1 LFSIHSVSSDR
12 ELIFRHHLEKYFQV
26 ELKSASIS
34 LATDVWATAEYYEL
48 NTFFQQLA
56 SFKTPWQGTQSW
68 GSFEREFEISAT
80 CTTLGQVI
88 FLVKLSGLSG
98 NAEEWQGQTGLET
111 EFGQLEKI
119 AWNANIFFK
128 TEDFGTYEE

>member
-1 LFSIHSVSSDR
+1 MFSIHSVSSDR

-98 NAEEWQGQTGLET
+98 NAEEWQAQAGLET
-111 EFGQLEKI
+111 ELGQLEKI
-119 AWNANIFFK
+119 ARNANIFFQP
-128 TEDFGTYEE
+128 EDFGTYE